1 MALSSLNINARPA
14 ARTIIS
20 LVHIRGA
27 KRPAEDSNAKKAF
40 EEVQKLVAPAAAR
53 PLQPLTHEV
62 RYTTLRLGC
71 HLPTN
76 ILILL
81 VAHMELADV
90 GDRRTRLHRQG
101 SLSPCSAATKPSFE
115 ESQRIL
121 SICSPRL
128 CNSRKSWSRG
138 AATAGNEAANRTISS

>member
-53 PLQPLTHEV
+53 PLQPLTHEEIDARAFIAKEACRRAQRQQNQALKKV
-62 RYTTLRLGC
+62 NASFQSALHAFATLESLG
-71 HLPTN
+71 HEE
-76 ILILL
+76 LL
-81 VAHMELADV
+81 LRAMRPQTEQFPLEAKIAME
-90 GDRRTRLHRQG
+90 TPPG
-101 SLSPCSAATKPSFE
+101 SQQLE
-115 ESQRIL
+115 
-121 SICSPRL
+121 
-128 CNSRKSWSRG
+128 
-138 AATAGNEAANRTISS
+138 IST